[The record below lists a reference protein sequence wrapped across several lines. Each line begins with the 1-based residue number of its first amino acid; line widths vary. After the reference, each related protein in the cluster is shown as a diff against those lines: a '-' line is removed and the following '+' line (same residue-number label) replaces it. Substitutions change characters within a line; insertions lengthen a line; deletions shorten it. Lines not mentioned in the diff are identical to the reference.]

1 MAQVL
6 RQDNELFS
14 GAAAYD
20 LFSTA
25 QASAQPKFRPEE
37 LPQDQPQEVAHR
49 RTRPESH
56 FVTVVGCLAAAC
68 IMMLVLFSHQ
78 RLYEESDRVAKLQKE
93 LSALQADQ
101 IQIRSA
107 YDNAVDLVAIERIAT
122 TRLGMSRPAAGQT
135 VYLSLSGSD
144 RGEVLQKGNDGKL
157 AQFAGFVRD
166 AFANLGA
173 YLSQK

>member
-1 MAQVL
+1 MAQAL
-6 RQDNELFS
+6 RQENDLFR

-20 LFSTA
+20 LYSTSHA
-25 QASAQPKFRPEE
+25 GVQPHFQPEE
-37 LPQDQPQEVAHR
+37 LPQDQPQEGAQR

-68 IMMLVLFSHQ
+68 IMLLVLFSHQ
-78 RLYEESDRVAKLQKE
+78 RLYAASDRVAGLERE
-93 LSALQADQ
+93 LSALQEEQ

-107 YDNAVDLVAIERIAT
+107 YDKAVDLVAIEQIAT

-144 RGEVLQKGNDGKL
+144 RGEVLQKENDGVF
-157 AQFAGFVRD
+157 AQFAGFVRE

>member
-1 MAQVL
+1 MAQAL
-6 RQDNELFS
+6 RQENDLFR
-14 GAAAYD
+14 GAAAFD
-20 LFSTA
+20 LYSTA
-25 QASAQPKFRPEE
+25 HANVQPQFQPEE
-37 LPQDQPQEVAHR
+37 LPQDHPQERTQR

-56 FVTVVGCLAAAC
+56 FITVVGCLAAAC
-68 IMMLVLFSHQ
+68 VMLLVLFSHQ
-78 RLYEESDRVAKLQKE
+78 RLYAESDRVAQLQRE

-107 YDNAVDLVAIERIAT
+107 YDKAVDLVAIEQIAT

-135 VYLSLSGSD
+135 VYLSLAGSD
-144 RGEVLQKGNDGKL
+144 RGEVLEKGNDGAF
-157 AQFAGFVRD
+157 AQFAGFVRE

>member
-1 MAQVL
+1 MAQAL
-6 RQDNELFS
+6 RQDNELFR

-20 LFSTA
+20 LYSTVH
-25 QASAQPKFRPEE
+25 ASAQPQFQPEE
-37 LPQDQPQEVAHR
+37 LPQDQPREGAQR

-68 IMMLVLFSHQ
+68 IMLLVLFSHQ
-78 RLYEESDRVAKLQKE
+78 RLYAASDEVASLKRE

-107 YDNAVDLVAIERIAT
+107 YDNAVDLAEIERIAT

-135 VYLSLSGSD
+135 VYLSLSGAD
-144 RGEVLQKGNDGKL
+144 RGEVLQKENEGVF
-157 AQFAGFVRD
+157 AQFADFVCE

>member
-1 MAQVL
+1 MAQAL
-6 RQDNELFS
+6 RQENDLFR

-20 LFSTA
+20 LYSSANATA
-25 QASAQPKFRPEE
+25 QPQFQPEE
-37 LPQDQPQEVAHR
+37 LPQDHPRENVQR

-68 IMMLVLFSHQ
+68 IMLLVLFSHQ
-78 RLYEESDRVAKLQKE
+78 RLYQESDRVTKLNRD

-107 YDNAVDLVAIERIAT
+107 YDKAVDLVAIEQIAT

-144 RGEVLQKGNDGKL
+144 RGEVLQKDNDGVF
-157 AQFAGFVRD
+157 AQFAGFVRE

-173 YLSQK
+173 YLSQN